1 MRKHAAVALAGLVGA
16 LLLVPARA
24 SAHCDTLDGPVV
36 AAARKALESGDVNL
50 VLLWVQP
57 DDEPAIREAFQRTL
71 TVRALG
77 DAARE
82 LADSYFFET
91 LVRIHRAG
99 EGAPYTGLKP
109 AAGDL
114 GPVVPAADQALE
126 SGSVDALV
134 DLVTAAVQ
142 EGIRQR
148 FAAAMERKNYG
159 PGDVAA
165 GREYIE
171 AYVPFLHYAEGI
183 YEATERL
190 AEGHGGH
197 AMHESEGSEGHAE
210 GEGHVEG
217 EGHAAEARDEP
228 ESRVTPA
235 EPQAAAGQ
243 PGLPCVPAAAPIA
256 PEPPVPEAPA
266 GCATTQYAPWAV
278 SGILALAVLALAL
291 AVYSRRPGAPA
302 KAGAGKE

>member
-1 MRKHAAVALAGLVGA
+1 MRRQVMVAVAILVGTQ
-16 LLLVPARA
+16 LLVPVRA

-36 AAARKALESGDVNL
+36 AAARKALESGDADF

-71 TVRALG
+71 AVRALG

-99 EGAPYTGLKP
+99 EGAPYTGLK
-109 AAGDL
+109 AAGGDL

-134 DLVTAAVQ
+134 NLVTTAVQ

-148 FAAAMERKNYG
+148 FAAAMERRNYG
-159 PGDVAA
+159 PDDVAA

-183 YEATERL
+183 YEATQRF
-190 AEGHGGH
+190 AEGHGAH
-197 AMHESEGSEGHAE
+197 AVHEAEGSEEHAE
-210 GEGHVEG
+210 GEGHAEEAHG
-217 EGHAAEARDEP
+217 EQGSH
-228 ESRVTPA
+228 VTPA

-243 PGLPCVPAAAPIA
+243 PVPPCVPAACPAA
-256 PEPPVPEAPA
+256 PVPPPAEAPA
-266 GCATTQYAPWAV
+266 GCATTKYAPWAI

-291 AVYSRRPGAPA
+291 ALWSRRQGAPA
-302 KAGAGKE
+302 TTDSGKK